1 MHRAENILTA
11 DDAFCQDAA
20 LMRTAVFN
28 GADASVHD
36 WKISLE
42 DGIVQE
48 PDHGCV
54 KTYETLIEGEHVYL
68 VY

>member
-1 MHRAENILTA
+1 MPKRQIIWRFLP
-11 DDAFCQDAA
+11 DAR
-20 LMRTAVFN
+20 LE
-28 GADASVHD
+28 
-36 WKISLE
+36 ISLE

>member
-1 MHRAENILTA
+1 M
-11 DDAFCQDAA
+11 
-20 LMRTAVFN
+20 
-28 GADASVHD
+28 HD